1 MSHHS
6 VQPSEKVDYPL
17 DAPWVLR
24 SILPLVHLQLFL
36 LVHFL
41 SSYTIREWKDF
52 IVNGK
57 WFPKSTMDFQI
68 QDTTLHSLPL
78 CHQWHLLPGLF
89 QLRFH
94 LSQHHLQMEF
104 FGALPTKVYLQENGW
119 IIWRVASL
127 VPGCFGEPTWLVPS
141 CIDGQCSSEALAQVE
156 EYRMTFCGKSHLAMG
171 SWQKMPKAVIT
182 EIFLSKLYLF
192 HQSKLKQCPF
202 WQGNLLKIR
211 DLTAE
216 ITLIHLM
223 WSSKKQGIKIKC
235 KLYITIIASHCQG
248 QGDHLYTQKRITCT
262 QGSLVHIEPHLYT
275 YRNKN
280 LRSLVHT
287 QNLNHHTSTT
297 HTNV

>member
-24 SILPLVHLQLFL
+24 SMLPSVHLQLFL

-41 SSYTIREWKDF
+41 SSYTIREWKGF
-52 IVNGK
+52 IVNDK
-57 WFPKSTMDFQI
+57 WFPKLTMDFQI

-78 CHQWHLLPGLF
+78 CHQWHLLPGSF

-94 LSQHHLQMEF
+94 LSQHHLRMEL

-171 SWQKMPKAVIT
+171 SWQKMQKTVIT
-182 EIFLSKLYLF
+182 EIILSKLYLF

-216 ITLIHLM
+216 ITLVHLM
-223 WSSKKQGIKIKC
+223 WSSKKARHQSQIQIYPNYTLHHIAKYSIFIGRTCSCWKGEKHNVWV
-235 KLYITIIASHCQG
+235 IIQ
-248 QGDHLYTQKRITCT
+248 
-262 QGSLVHIEPHLYT
+262 
-275 YRNKN
+275 
-280 LRSLVHT
+280 
-287 QNLNHHTSTT
+287 
-297 HTNV
+297 